1 MVKYYF
7 NNDTFII
14 EDYQNAKTFSSF
26 FPAVSGI
33 DGRPLWAF
41 YCNRGQGLSSFGVQ
55 SKGTPIIPFDSAN
68 IAYQNINLK
77 SFRTFIK
84 VNDSF
89 VEPFSNIHNTKTI
102 MKIDKAKLTVFEQEE
117 NFSIEITYSTVPHET
132 FSALIRKVKITNT
145 TNNKLHFDLLDGL
158 PIFFPHGL
166 SNVDYKELG
175 SLMAAYCQVENLNNN
190 MPFIK
195 FKTSTGD
202 CSEVT
207 ETKTGNAFI
216 SVDAKGNRLRPIVDT
231 RVVFDNDLSL
241 REPLGYLKN
250 KNIENIE
257 QQQENKMPCAFS
269 HSKFDLN
276 PNEEYEFVSLYG
288 KFDTFE
294 IFNEKLS
301 SITIKKTNEYI
312 EQTDKLIED
321 LLSPIEISSN
331 NPLFDQYAKQSLLD
345 NNLRGGFPIEIA
357 KGNPYY
363 IYGRKHGDMERDY
376 NYFQISD
383 TYYSCGEGNFRDV
396 NQNRRSD
403 IYFYPFVKDYN
414 IKIFF
419 DLIQI
424 DGQNPLSVRPLTFTI
439 SKDYPLNTIEDEKL
453 KNIVKGTYLPS
464 ELYTYLKNNNY
475 SNYDEL
481 FTKLIEASH
490 QNVEG
495 DFREGYWIDHW
506 TYNVDLLLNYV
517 SVYPDK
523 VKELLFRNDYHYFY
537 SPVVVEPRNEKY
549 CLLNDG
555 RIRQYGAINLKKLK
569 EDCEKRNFD
578 IRKTA
583 WLKDKN
589 NNIITTTLA
598 AKIANLITV
607 KFSTLD
613 SRQMGIEMECEKPG
627 WNDAMNGLP
636 GLFASSLGES
646 IEVLRLIEFFNKYA
660 KDFEEEEI
668 SILTEQYQL
677 LKTIE
682 TNIKALNKKDIT
694 SFEYWDNVTTARE
707 KLRYDAR
714 ICVCGTFRNLK
725 ISSLIRIFKAMKKIL
740 IKGIKEAKELHN
752 DILPSYIVY
761 EIDNYE
767 LTGKTNHLGH
777 KTVKAKSFKLVK
789 IPLFLEAS
797 ARSFK
802 VGKEIA
808 SRQDYYNIKKTD
820 VYDKKLKI
828 YKTCADIDNA
838 PFEIGRV
845 HAFTKG
851 WLEREC
857 DFLHMTYKHLLGL
870 LKAGYYKEFYK
881 ECKVNLVFNMNP
893 YVYGRSPIESSSFIV
908 PTCNPDSKLH
918 GQGFFARLT
927 GANAEFLD
935 MYNTMIFGSNLFIY
949 ENNTLKLNL
958 DPKLDKSFFK
968 EDGTFTFKLLNMI
981 KVTYINPNHINAYDK
996 KKVTYIINEKKY
1008 DSIEGELAYKIRQG
1022 EIKELSLIIE

>member
-14 EDYQNAKTFSSF
+14 EDFQNAKTFSSF

-55 SKGTPIIPFDSAN
+55 SKGTPIITFDSAN
-68 IAYQNINLK
+68 IAYQRITLN

-84 VNDSF
+84 VNGYF
-89 VEPFSNIHNTKTI
+89 VEPFSSIDNHQTM
-102 MKIDKAKLTVFEQEE
+102 MKIDKSKLTILE
-117 NFSIEITYSTVPHET
+117 NEKDFSIEVVYSTVPHENY
-132 FSALIRKVKITNT
+132 SALIRKVKIKNT
-145 TNNKLHFDLLDGL
+145 SNKNLKFEMLDGL
-158 PIFFPHGL
+158 PIFYPHGL

-175 SLMAAYCQVENLNNN
+175 SLMAAYCQVENLNNK

-207 ETKTGNAFI
+207 ETKTGNAFV
-216 SVDAKGNRLRPIVDT
+216 SVDKFNNKLTPIVDS
-231 RVVFDNDLSL
+231 RLVFDNDLSL
-241 REPLGYLKN
+241 IKPVGFLNHNDITCL
-250 KNIENIE
+250 E
-257 QQQENKMPCAFS
+257 QQTENKMPTAFS
-269 HSKFDLN
+269 YTKFELA
-276 PNEEYEFVSLYG
+276 PNEEYEFASLYG

-294 IFNEKLS
+294 IYENKLS
-301 SITIKKTNEYI
+301 NINLNKVNEYI
-312 EQTDKLIED
+312 LETDKLLEE
-321 LLSPIEISSN
+321 LLSPVEVSSN
-331 NPLFDQYAKQSLLD
+331 NNLFDMYAKQSLLD
-345 NNLRGGFPIEIA
+345 NNLRGGFPILISEN
-357 KGNPYY
+357 NPYY
-363 IYGRKHGDMERDY
+363 VYGRKHGDMERDY

-396 NQNRRSD
+396 NQNRRND

-424 DGQNPLSVRPLTFTI
+424 DGQNPLSVRPLTFTL
-439 SKDYPLNTIEDEKL
+439 SKEILLNDDKL
-453 KNIVKGTYLPS
+453 MKIVKGSYLPS
-464 ELYTYLKNNNY
+464 ELYTYLKDNY
-475 SNYDEL
+475 PDYEKL
-481 FTKLIEASH
+481 FKEIISAST

-506 TYNVDLLLNYV
+506 TYNVDLLLNYI

-523 VKELLFRNDYHYFY
+523 VKELLFRDDYRYFY
-537 SPVVVEPRNEKY
+537 SPVVVEPRDEKY
-549 CLLNDG
+549 CLLKDG

-569 EDCEKRNFD
+569 ETCEKRNINIKNTD
-578 IRKTA
+578 

-589 NNIITTTLA
+589 GNIVTTTLA
-598 AKIANLITV
+598 AKIANLITI

-613 SRQMGIEMECEKPG
+613 SKQMGIEMECEKPG

-646 IEVLRLIEFFNKYA
+646 VEVLRLINFFIEHTNTYQN
-660 KDFEEEEI
+660 EMI
-668 SILTEQYQL
+668 SILSEQYNL
-677 LKTIE
+677 LKTVDI
-682 TNIKALNKKDIT
+682 NIRKLLKDEIND
-694 SFEYWDNVTTARE
+694 FEYWDNVTTARE
-707 KLRYDAR
+707 KLRYEAKENVR
-714 ICVCGTFRNLK
+714 GNLKSIK
-725 ISSLIRIFKAMKKIL
+725 ISSLIRIFKGMRKVL
-740 IKGIKEAKELHN
+740 IKGIKKAKSLHN
-752 DILPSYIVY
+752 GILPSYLIY
-761 EIDNYE
+761 EVDNYE

-777 KTVKAKSFKLVK
+777 KTIKAKSFKLIK

-808 SRQDYYNIKKTD
+808 TKQDYYNIKKTD
-820 VYDKKLKI
+820 VYDPKLKI
-828 YKTCADIDNA
+828 YKTCADIDDA

-857 DFLHMTYKHLLGL
+857 DFLHMTYKYLLGL
-870 LKAGYYKEFYK
+870 LKAGLYKEFYK
-881 ECKVNLVFNMNP
+881 ECKANLVYNMDP

-935 MYNTMIFGSNLFIY
+935 MYNTMIFGKNLFLY
-949 ENNTLKLNL
+949 ENGNLKLNL

-968 EDGTFTFKLLNMI
+968 EDKTFKFKLLNSI
-981 KVTYINPNHINAYDK
+981 NVTYINPNNIHAYEK
-996 KKVTYIINEKKY
+996 TKVTYVIDGKHY
-1008 DSIEGELAYKIRQG
+1008 DSIEGELAYKVRNG
-1022 EIKELSLIIE
+1022 EIKEIQLIIE

>member
-1 MVKYYF
+1 MIKYYF
-7 NNDTFII
+7 DNDTFII
-14 EDYQNAKTFSSF
+14 EDFQNAKTFSSF

-55 SKGTPIIPFDSAN
+55 SKGTPIITFDSAN

-84 VNDSF
+84 VNGSF
-89 VEPFSNIHNTKTI
+89 IEPFSSLNNHDTV
-102 MKIDKAKLTVFEQEE
+102 MKIDKSKLTI
-117 NFSIEITYSTVPHET
+117 IEKEKDWTIEVVYSTVPHENY
-132 FSALIRKVKITNT
+132 SALIRKVKIINT
-145 TNNKLHFDLLDGL
+145 SNKVLDFETLDGL
-158 PIFFPHGL
+158 PIFYPHGL

-175 SLMAAYCQVENLNNN
+175 SLMAAYCQVENLNNK

-207 ETKTGNAFI
+207 ETRTGNSFV
-216 SVDAKGNRLRPIVDT
+216 SVDKFNNKLFPVVDVRL
-231 RVVFDNDLSL
+231 VFENDLTL
-241 REPLGYLKN
+241 KEPLGFITHNDITTLK
-250 KNIENIE
+250 
-257 QQQENKMPCAFS
+257 QQQENKMPSAFS
-269 HSKFDLN
+269 YSKFKLN
-276 PNEEYEFVSLYG
+276 TNEEYEFATLYG
-288 KFDTFE
+288 KFDDFNIFE
-294 IFNEKLS
+294 SKLLNITLEK
-301 SITIKKTNEYI
+301 INQYI
-312 EQTDKLIED
+312 LETDKLLED
-321 LLSPIEISSN
+321 LLSPVEVSSRN
-331 NPLFDQYAKQSLLD
+331 TLFDMYAKQSLLD
-345 NNLRGGFPIEIA
+345 NNLRGGFPILLSND
-357 KGNPYY
+357 NPYY
-363 IYGRKHGDMERDY
+363 VYGRKHGDMERDY

-396 NQNRRSD
+396 NQNRRND

-424 DGQNPLSVRPLTFTI
+424 DGQNPLSVRPLTFTLTKDI
-439 SKDYPLNTIEDEKL
+439 SINDENLL
-453 KNIVKGTYLPS
+453 KIIKGTYLPS

-475 SNYDEL
+475 SNYDEV
-481 FTKLIEASH
+481 FKNIIEAST

-506 TYNVDLLLNYV
+506 TYNVDLLLNYI

-523 VKELLFRNDYHYFY
+523 VEELLFRDDYRYFY
-537 SPVVVEPRNEKY
+537 SPVVVEPRDEKY
-549 CLLNDG
+549 CLLKDG
-555 RIRQYGAINLKKLK
+555 RIRQYGAVNLKKLK
-569 EDCEKRNFD
+569 EVCEKRKVD
-578 IRKTA
+578 IRKTD
-583 WLKDKN
+583 WLKDKDG
-589 NNIITTTLA
+589 NIITTTLA
-598 AKIANLITV
+598 SKIVNLIAV

-646 IEVLRLIEFFNKYA
+646 IEVLRLLDFFLEHASNYQ
-660 KDFEEEEI
+660 ERTI
-668 SILTEQYQL
+668 SILNEQYQL
-677 LKTIE
+677 LKVI
-682 TNIKALNKKDIT
+682 DINVRNLLKGEL
-694 SFEYWDNVTTARE
+694 SQFEYWDNVTTARE
-707 KLRYDAR
+707 KLRYDAKE
-714 ICVCGTFRNLK
+714 CVRGKLKEIK
-725 ISSLIRIFKAMKKIL
+725 ISSLIRILKGMRKVL
-740 IKGIKEAKELHN
+740 IKGIKEAKTIHN
-752 DILPSYIVY
+752 GILPSYIIY
-761 EIDNYE
+761 EVNDYE
-767 LTGKTNHLGH
+767 LTGKINYLGH
-777 KTVKAKSFKLVK
+777 KTVRAKSFNLVK

-802 VGKEIA
+802 AGKEIA
-808 SRQDYYNIKKTD
+808 SKKDYYNIKKTG

-828 YKTCADIDNA
+828 YKTCADIDDA

-857 DFLHMTYKHLLGL
+857 DFLHMTYKYLLGL
-870 LKAGYYKEFYK
+870 LKAGMYKEFYF
-881 ECKVNLVFNMNP
+881 ECKTNLIYNMNP
-893 YVYGRSPIESSSFIV
+893 YVYGRSPIESSSFVV
-908 PTCNPDSKLH
+908 PTCNPDSRLH

-935 MYNTMIFGSNLFIY
+935 MYNTMIFGKNLFVF

-968 EDGTFTFKLLNMI
+968 DDGTFTFKLLNKVM
-981 KVTYINPNHINAYDK
+981 VTYINPNNIHAYEK
-996 KKVTYIINEKKY
+996 NKLTYIINNVSY
-1008 DSIEGELAYKIRQG
+1008 NSIEGELAYKVRQG
-1022 EIKELSLIIE
+1022 EIDEIKVIIE